1 MRQPKKRRNSTEPLG
16 IQPRPPEYK
25 KCPQDA
31 HTFTQEGLRS
41 GLVGPEFGIPYTMG
55 KVVKSEVKSICKA
68 QHGAVIRLCTA
79 GEILADG
86 DCQINFSRYRLRC
99 YRRKLLMVI
108 ETVLKK
114 CVGS

>member
-1 MRQPKKRRNSTEPLG
+1 
-16 IQPRPPEYK
+16 
-25 KCPQDA
+25 
-31 HTFTQEGLRS
+31 
-41 GLVGPEFGIPYTMG
+41 MG

-86 DCQINFSRYRLRC
+86 DCQINLSRYRLRC